1 MKFLVVEMS
10 DGKQWAVPALLIAKD
25 RAAYYAKLDSERGEG
40 DYDTIYEGEVDYAL
54 SNDYEI
60 TDWATGNMDWEDV
73 SAYAI
78 QLEVQPPKPNYNKD
92 WANSPMSVKEME
104 L

>member
-1 MKFLVVEMS
+1 MPSWILNVVREIMT
-10 DGKQWAVPALLIAKD
+10 PF
-25 RAAYYAKLDSERGEG
+25 
-40 DYDTIYEGEVDYAL
+40 IYEGEVDYAL

-92 WANSPMSVKEME
+92 WANSPKSIKEME